1 MTNTAEAN
9 LQRLAS
15 TSIAADFVKANQG
28 EWDHQTWVKFCHDL
42 GDKGF
47 FPVDLD
53 QVGLLL
59 EKKKAEYWIS
69 LGR

>member
-15 TSIAADFVKANQG
+15 TSIVADFVKANQG
-28 EWDHQTWVKFCHDL
+28 EWDHQTWVNFCHEL

-47 FPVDLD
+47 FPIDLD

-59 EKKKAEYWIS
+59 ERRKADYWTS